1 MRASVPS
8 GIVASQPPARS
19 YPRVSD
25 KPGPERSDTLI
36 SARPLAEYRAMFDL
50 SDADLAGHI
59 LDCPGGGS
67 SFAAEVRE
75 AGGRVT
81 SVDPAY
87 DRAADD
93 LGPHVVDEVD
103 RGNQYVRDNLGI
115 YDWSWFSDPECHR
128 RMRLAGARRFAADY
142 AAHPGRYLTGSL
154 PALPF
159 EDRRFDL
166 TLSSHLLFTYGDRLD
181 LGFHLGAARELV
193 RVTHGEVRLYPLVT
207 IRSRPYGR
215 MDELRS
221 RLAAEGIESEVRT
234 VPYVFQLGADRAL
247 ALRRSSP

>member
-8 GIVASQPPARS
+8 GVVASQPPARS

-25 KPGPERSDTLI
+25 KPGPDRSDPLI
-36 SARPLAEYRAMFDL
+36 SARPLAEYRAMFEL

-59 LDCPGGGS
+59 LDCPGGGA

-75 AGGRVT
+75 LGGTVT

-87 DRAADD
+87 GRGADD

-115 YDWSWFSDPECHR
+115 YDWSWFTDPECHR
-128 RMRLAGARRFAADY
+128 RMRLGGARRFAADY
-142 AAHPGRYLTGSL
+142 AAHPDRYLSGAL
-154 PALPF
+154 PALAF

-166 TLSSHLLFTYGDRLD
+166 VLSSHLLFTYGDRLD
-181 LGFHLGAARELV
+181 LDFHLAAARELA
-193 RVTHGEVRLYPLVT
+193 RVSAGEVRLYPLVT
-207 IRSRPYGR
+207 IDSRPYGPL
-215 MDELRS
+215 DELRR
-221 RLAAEGIESEVRT
+221 RLAAAGIASEERK
-234 VPYVFQLGADRAL
+234 VPYVFQLGADRCL
-247 ALRRSSP
+247 ALSGP